1 MIYFEEQRMK
11 GKITG
16 KSEGENYRWYLT
28 TVVRSYS
35 TRVIPASNLLM
46 NVVNQSRGAV

>member
-16 KSEGENYRWYLT
+16 NQEEKIPMVSSKSG
-28 TVVRSYS
+28 S
-35 TRVIPASNLLM
+35 TRVIPASN
-46 NVVNQSRGAV
+46 